1 VSTVAIYP
9 GSFDPITKGH
19 LSVLSRSATVFDQVY
34 LLVVNNS
41 SKTAAMDLETRVAMA
56 ERVIAEAGLAE
67 KCSVQSLHSGLL
79 VKKAEE
85 LGANAIVKGFRNSAD
100 IDYELPMAKV
110 NHDLAGIQTL
120 FIASDGNFGH
130 VSSSLVKEVF
140 ALGGDISKYVTPSVL
155 QKMQE
160 GKE

>member
-1 VSTVAIYP
+1 VSSVAIYP
-9 GSFDPITKGH
+9 GSFDPITRGH

-34 LLVVNNS
+34 LLIVHNS
-41 SKTAAMDLETRVAMA
+41 SKTASMDLETRVAMA
-56 ERVIAEAGLAE
+56 EGAIAEAGLAA
-67 KCSVQSLHSGLL
+67 KCSVQSLNSGLL
-79 VKKAEE
+79 INKAQE

-110 NHDLAGIQTL
+110 NHDLAGIETV
-120 FIASDGNFGH
+120 FIASEGNFGH

-155 QKMQE
+155 KKMQE

>member
-79 VKKAEE
+79 VIKAEE

-110 NHDLAGIQTL
+110 NHDLAGIQTV

>member
-1 VSTVAIYP
+1 MSSVAIYP
-9 GSFDPITKGH
+9 GSFDPITMGH
-19 LSVLSRSATVFDQVY
+19 LSVLSRSATVFDKVY
-34 LLVVNNS
+34 LLIVHNS
-41 SKTAAMDLETRVAMA
+41 SKIAAMDLETRVAMA
-56 ERVIAEAGLAE
+56 EGAIAEAGLAA

-79 VKKAEE
+79 IKKAQE

-110 NHDLAGIQTL
+110 NHDLAGIETV
-120 FIASDGNFGH
+120 FIASEGNYGH

-155 QKMQE
+155 KKMQE

>member
-1 VSTVAIYP
+1 M
-9 GSFDPITKGH
+9 
-19 LSVLSRSATVFDQVY
+19 LSRSATVFDQVY
-34 LLVVNNS
+34 LLIVHNS

-56 ERVIAEAGLAE
+56 DVAIADAGLAA
-67 KCSVQSLHSGLL
+67 KCSVQSLNSGLL
-79 VKKAEE
+79 INKAQE

-110 NHDLAGIQTL
+110 NHDLAGIETV
-120 FIASDGNFGH
+120 FIASEGNFGH

-155 QKMQE
+155 KKMQE

>member
-1 VSTVAIYP
+1 MSSVAIYP

-19 LSVLSRSATVFDQVY
+19 LSVLARSTTVFDQVY
-34 LLVVNNS
+34 LLIVHNS
-41 SKTAAMDLETRVAMA
+41 SKTAAMDLETREAMA
-56 ERVIAEAGLAE
+56 EEVIAEAGLGA

-79 VKKAEE
+79 VKKAQE

-110 NHDLAGIQTL
+110 NHDLAGIETV
-120 FIASDGNFGH
+120 FIASDGNYGH

-155 QKMQE
+155 KKMQE

>member
-1 VSTVAIYP
+1 MSSVAIYP

-34 LLVVNNS
+34 LLVVHNS
-41 SKTAAMDLETRVAMA
+41 SKTAAMDPETRVAMA
-56 ERVIAEAGLAE
+56 ERVIVEAGLAD

-110 NHDLAGIQTL
+110 NHDLAGIETV

-155 QKMQE
+155 KKMQE

>member
-1 VSTVAIYP
+1 
-9 GSFDPITKGH
+9 
-19 LSVLSRSATVFDQVY
+19 
-34 LLVVNNS
+34 
-41 SKTAAMDLETRVAMA
+41 MDLETRVAMA
-56 ERVIAEAGLAE
+56 ERVIADAGLAD

-110 NHDLAGIQTL
+110 NHDLAGIETV
-120 FIASDGNFGH
+120 FIASDGNYGH

-155 QKMQE
+155 KKMQE

>member
-1 VSTVAIYP
+1 MSSVAIYP

-19 LSVLSRSATVFDQVY
+19 LSVLSRSATVFYQVY
-34 LLVVNNS
+34 LLVVHNS

-56 ERVIAEAGLAE
+56 ERVIAEAGLAD

-110 NHDLAGIQTL
+110 NHDLAGIETV
-120 FIASDGNFGH
+120 FIASDGNYGH

-155 QKMQE
+155 KKMQE

>member
-19 LSVLSRSATVFDQVY
+19 LSVLTRAATVFDQIY
-34 LLVVNNS
+34 LLVVYNS
-41 SKTAAMDLETRVAMA
+41 AKTAAMNLETRVALA
-56 ERVIAEAGLAE
+56 KDVIAEAGLAD
-67 KCSVQSLHSGLL
+67 KCQVLSSESGLL
-79 VKKAEE
+79 VKKAME
-85 LGANAIVKGFRNSAD
+85 LGANVIVKGFRNSAD

-110 NHDLAGIQTL
+110 NHDLAGIETV
-120 FIASDGNFGH
+120 FIASEGDYGH

-155 QKMQE
+155 KKMQE
-160 GKE
+160 GTK

>member
-1 VSTVAIYP
+1 MSSVAIYP

-19 LSVLSRSATVFDQVY
+19 LSVLARSATVFDQVY
-34 LLVVNNS
+34 LLIVHNS
-41 SKTAAMDLETRVAMA
+41 SKTAAMGLETRVAMA
-56 ERVIAEAGLAE
+56 KEVIAEAGLAD
-67 KCSVQSLHSGLL
+67 KCSVQSLQSGLL
-79 VKKAEE
+79 VEKAQE

-110 NHDLAGIQTL
+110 NHDLAGIETV
-120 FIASDGNFGH
+120 FIASDGNYGH

-155 QKMQE
+155 KKMQE

>member
-1 VSTVAIYP
+1 MSTVAIYP

-19 LSVLSRSATVFDQVY
+19 LSVLARSATVFDQVY
-34 LLVVNNS
+34 LLVVHNS

-56 ERVIAEAGLAE
+56 ERVIAEAGLAD
-67 KCSVQSLHSGLL
+67 KCSVQPLHSGLL

-110 NHDLAGIQTL
+110 NHDLA
-120 FIASDGNFGH
+120 
-130 VSSSLVKEVF
+130 
-140 ALGGDISKYVTPSVL
+140 
-155 QKMQE
+155 
-160 GKE
+160 

>member
-1 VSTVAIYP
+1 
-9 GSFDPITKGH
+9 
-19 LSVLSRSATVFDQVY
+19 
-34 LLVVNNS
+34 
-41 SKTAAMDLETRVAMA
+41 M
-56 ERVIAEAGLAE
+56 
-67 KCSVQSLHSGLL
+67 
-79 VKKAEE
+79 KKAEE

-110 NHDLAGIQTL
+110 NHDLAGIETV

-140 ALGGDISKYVTPSVL
+140 ALGGDISKYVTPSIL
-155 QKMQE
+155 KKMQE

>member
-1 VSTVAIYP
+1 M
-9 GSFDPITKGH
+9 GH
-19 LSVLSRSATVFDQVY
+19 LSVLSRSATVFDKVY
-34 LLVVNNS
+34 LLIVHNS
-41 SKTAAMDLETRVAMA
+41 SKIAAMDLEARVAMA
-56 ERVIAEAGLAE
+56 EGAIAEAGLAA

-79 VKKAEE
+79 IKKAQE

-110 NHDLAGIQTL
+110 NHDLAGIETV
-120 FIASDGNFGH
+120 FIASEGHYGH

-155 QKMQE
+155 KKMQE

>member
-1 VSTVAIYP
+1 MSTVAIYP
-9 GSFDPITKGH
+9 GSFDPITRGH

-34 LLVVNNS
+34 LLIVHNS
-41 SKTAAMDLETRVAMA
+41 SKTAAMDLEMRVAMA
-56 ERVIAEAGLAE
+56 EEVIAEAGLAA

-79 VKKAEE
+79 VKKAQE

-110 NHDLAGIQTL
+110 NHDLAGIETV
-120 FIASDGNFGH
+120 FIASEGNYGH

-155 QKMQE
+155 KKMQE

>member
-1 VSTVAIYP
+1 VSSVAIYP
-9 GSFDPITKGH
+9 GSFDPITRGH

-34 LLVVNNS
+34 LLIVHNS

-56 ERVIAEAGLAE
+56 EGAIAEAGLAA

-79 VKKAEE
+79 INKAQE

-110 NHDLAGIQTL
+110 NHEIGR
-120 FIASDGNFGH
+120 ASCRER
-130 VSSSLVKEVF
+130 V
-140 ALGGDISKYVTPSVL
+140 Y
-155 QKMQE
+155 
-160 GKE
+160 

>member
-1 VSTVAIYP
+1 
-9 GSFDPITKGH
+9 
-19 LSVLSRSATVFDQVY
+19 
-34 LLVVNNS
+34 
-41 SKTAAMDLETRVAMA
+41 MDLETRVAMA
-56 ERVIAEAGLAE
+56 EDVIAEAGLEA

-110 NHDLAGIQTL
+110 NHDLAGIETV
-120 FIASDGNFGH
+120 FIASDGNYGH

-155 QKMQE
+155 KKMQE

>member
-1 VSTVAIYP
+1 MSSVAIYP
-9 GSFDPITKGH
+9 GSFDPITRGH

-34 LLVVNNS
+34 LLIVNNS

-56 ERVIAEAGLAE
+56 KVVIAEAGLAD
-67 KCSVQSLHSGLL
+67 KCSVQSLQSGLL
-79 VKKAEE
+79 VKKAQE

-110 NHDLAGIQTL
+110 NHDLAGIETV
-120 FIASDGNFGH
+120 FIASEGNFGH

-155 QKMQE
+155 KKMQE
-160 GKE
+160 GK

>member
-1 VSTVAIYP
+1 MSTVAIYP

>member
-19 LSVLSRSATVFDQVY
+19 LSVLSRSATAFDQVY

-110 NHDLAGIQTL
+110 NHDLAGIQTV

-155 QKMQE
+155 HKMQE

>member
-110 NHDLAGIQTL
+110 NHDLAGIQTV

>member
-1 VSTVAIYP
+1 MSTVAIYP

-110 NHDLAGIQTL
+110 NHDLAGIQTV